1 MPEYLETTVDKF
13 TFRVATDRLY
23 SPEGV
28 WVFWVQPEGS
38 GRVRIG
44 LTDYL
49 QQHSGDVAFVSVKP
63 PGTKVAAGDELAELE
78 TIKMNLSLLAPVSG
92 TVVEVNPALELNPEL
107 VNQDPFDKGW
117 LAVLETASWE
127 AERAKLLDPRAY
139 FSVMQSQ
146 VDQELKQS

>member
-78 TIKMNLSLLAPVSG
+78 TIKMNLSLPAPVSG

-107 VNQDPFDKGW
+107 VNQDPYDKGW

>member
-38 GRVRIG
+38 RRVRIG

-49 QQHSGDVAFVSVKP
+49 QQHNGDVAFVSVKP

-78 TIKMNLSLLAPVSG
+78 TIKMNLSLPAPVSG

-127 AERAKLLDPRAY
+127 AERVKLLDPRAY

-146 VDQELKQS
+146 VDQELKQQ

>member
-78 TIKMNLSLLAPVSG
+78 TIKMNLSLPAPVSG